1 MSFVVTRILDFI
13 TKQGII
19 GTEEEVQD
27 FYRYGIEISISSFLN
42 IALVLILGL
51 VLSHFPESVI
61 YLTLFIFIRSFTGGY
76 HADTYF
82 RCNLLMCVLFILV
95 ILLNKT
101 AAPYMT
107 SPAYLCLICLSEII
121 ILSLGP
127 IENKNKPIS
136 ESKKKVLKIVGFVV
150 SAALNTAGI
159 ILIDTR
165 IGSTVIFTCLIIAIL
180 MIAAMIKEKRG
191 EKNEEDEE
199 GSC

>member
-51 VLSHFPESVI
+51 ILGHFPESVI
-61 YLTLFIFIRSFTGGY
+61 YLALFIFIRSFTGGY

-82 RCNLLMCVLFILV
+82 RCNLLMCVMFVLLIF
-95 ILLNKT
+95 LNKT
-101 AAPYMT
+101 VSSHMT
-107 SPAYLCLICLSEII
+107 FTSYLCMACLSEII
-121 ILSLGP
+121 ILYLGP

-136 ESKKKVLKIVGFVV
+136 ESKKKVLKIIGFIV
-150 SAALNTAGI
+150 SAAFNTAGLF
-159 ILIDTR
+159 LIKTR
-165 IGSTVIFTCLIIAIL
+165 FGSTIIFTCLMIAVL
-180 MIAAMIKEKRG
+180 MIAAIIKEKRG
-191 EKNEEDEE
+191 GAYEDDQE
-199 GSC
+199 GNC

>member
-19 GTEEEVQD
+19 GTDEDVQD

-51 VLSHFPESVI
+51 VLGHFPESVI

-82 RCNLLMCVLFILV
+82 RCNLLMCVLFVLV
-95 ILLNKT
+95 ILLNKI

-107 SPAYLCLICLSEII
+107 FPAYLCLICLAEII
-121 ILSLGP
+121 ILCLGP

-159 ILIDTR
+159 ILSDTR

-191 EKNEEDEE
+191 EKNEEDQE